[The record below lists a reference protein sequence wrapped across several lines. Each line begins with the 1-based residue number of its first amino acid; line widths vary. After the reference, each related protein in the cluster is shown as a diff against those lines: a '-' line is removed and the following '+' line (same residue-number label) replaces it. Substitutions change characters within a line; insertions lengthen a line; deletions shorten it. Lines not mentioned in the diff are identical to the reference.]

1 MDTTRH
7 GLSIGIE
14 RVGQDF
20 FIYFESF
27 DAALAW
33 LNS

>member
-20 FIYFESF
+20 LFI
-27 DAALAW
+27 
-33 LNS
+33 LNPPMLLWHG